1 MVECCWRVFLLDVM
15 LQYLALDYVVMAMP
29 SPLRCKHCEREY
41 MTSSGLS
48 RHVCKKQPSAPDL
61 TETIAILLKQN
72 QQMLDI
78 VSKQQISIGR
88 LHEDIEHL
96 HALMRREK
104 EMDDVVLC
112 KKMI

>member
-1 MVECCWRVFLLDVM
+1 MLDVM
-15 LQYLALDYVVMAMP
+15 LQYLALEYVVMEIP

-41 MTSSGLS
+41 MTSAGLS

-78 VSKQQISIGR
+78 VSKQQIAIGH